1 MDSATPPSPTHID
14 ASSNPTS
21 RAPIVP
27 LHEEVVH
34 ALTHGLGALF
44 ALAVLTLFVTQ
55 ALTPT
60 HQIAAGIFGLSLL
73 SVYVASTV
81 YHALP
86 ARWPNA
92 KGFLRILDHAA
103 IHLLIAGTYTPFAIV
118 AVGGSLG
125 LALAGLSWAV
135 AVFGVVV
142 ETTSLRHSS
151 RLSITTYLGAGWL
164 GALSLP
170 VLWPVTSG
178 VAIGC
183 LLVGGVA
190 YTAGV
195 PFFLRERPWMHSLW
209 HGFVLLGSVFHAL
222 GVAAVVLP

>member
-1 MDSATPPSPTHID
+1 MDSATVPSPTHD
-14 ASSNPTS
+14 ETLSKPKSKLPV
-21 RAPIVP
+21 VP
-27 LHEEVVH
+27 FHEEVVH
-34 ALTHGLGALF
+34 ALTHGIGAVF
-44 ALAVLTLFVTQ
+44 ALSVLAFLVTQ
-55 ALTPT
+55 ASTLT
-60 HQIAAGIFGLSLL
+60 HQISASIFGLSLL

-125 LALAGLSWAV
+125 LGLAALSWAV
-135 AVFGVVV
+135 ALFGVVV

-178 VAIGC
+178 AAIAC
-183 LLVGGVA
+183 LLVGGIA

-222 GVAAVVLP
+222 GVAAVVLG